1 MISSV
6 RIPAQAKPAGAP
18 CRPAG
23 FFAALAAAVLA
34 LSCPGAAAAPPE
46 LTVPATNVLDA
57 VHARYAAVSN
67 VSCTVRRSVLIGGKD
82 GGSGESVS
90 RIVWQRGDKLNVQRI
105 SPERR
110 RTVIDGATVWTASDG
125 QESPVSFPVSEQL
138 PSQAANLR
146 AVPGSPEEV
155 LSVLDP
161 ATAEDLARA
170 GDSAARRVAFA
181 VSDEESQVARAV
193 LSFDGN
199 GFVASLQGYSDDAMA
214 TPLFKTVFS
223 APAEVLPG
231 VMLFRKIVTES
242 EAGGRTLSAVSSFE
256 RIRVNETLAP
266 ATFDAKAFF
275 K

>member
-1 MISSV
+1 M

-67 VSCTVRRSVLIGGKD
+67 VLCTVRRSVLIGGKD

-193 LSFDGN
+193 LSIDGN

-256 RIRVNETLAP
+256 RLRVNETLAP